1 LIFKKPGVLG
11 ESALNAAAN
20 VLAKVEDLRVGN
32 CVNDLQPLFPAGD
45 DTGLREGLKMSR
57 GVGLSKAGGVEQVGN
72 AFFTGPEGLKQ
83 FEAARLAEDAKAGSD
98 EVEGAI
104 GEDGLLMHKN
114 EILVAIALY
123 AHIVM

>member
-1 LIFKKPGVLG
+1 MLSKA
-11 ESALNAAAN
+11 ALNAAAN

-32 CVNDLQPLFPAGD
+32 CVNDLQPLFAAGE
-45 DTGLREGLKMSR
+45 DTGLGEGLEMS
-57 GVGLSKAGGVEQVGN
+57 GGIGLSKAGGVEQVGN

-83 FEAARLAEDAKAGSD
+83 FEAARLAEDAKAGGN
-98 EVEGAI
+98 EIEGAI